1 MLDWMSRLIGA
12 LVVIALLAAPAVA
25 QARSFCR
32 YTGTETLDCAEQSVP
47 EEAGIQLEG
56 CCERRI
62 VPALGVTHTRETDQL
77 RDAPA
82 AASVATGSIA
92 LERPVCEPIRRQPHL
107 GAQGPLLFLAQR
119 ALLI

>member
-12 LVVIALLAAPAVA
+12 LVVVALLAAPAVA
-25 QARSFCR
+25 QARVFCR

-47 EEAGIQLEG
+47 EEAGVQLEG
-56 CCERRI
+56 CCERRV

-77 RDAPA
+77 RAAPA
-82 AASVATGSIA
+82 PASVATGSIA
-92 LERPVCEPIRRQPHL
+92 LELPVCEPVGRQPHL
-107 GAQGPLLFLAQR
+107 GAQGPPLFLAQH